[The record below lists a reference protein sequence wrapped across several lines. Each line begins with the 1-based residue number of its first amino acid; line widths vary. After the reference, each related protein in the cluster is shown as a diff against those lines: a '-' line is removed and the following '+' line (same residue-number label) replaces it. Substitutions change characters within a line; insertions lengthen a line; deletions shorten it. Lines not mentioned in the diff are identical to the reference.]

1 MFLTGIVL
9 ILYFE
14 CAAALLKPPSGRKK
28 GRNWGLLAYTT
39 FLFALGTIYTICN
52 LRVRELSYIDNREFP
67 GKAHS
72 LPPGP
77 IGYTLFSQSKPTS
90 MLSNTSFTVANW
102 MADGLLVSWC
112 NSQPAFLQCSL
123 RVQMY
128 RAYIIYG
135 RQRSVLIFPALM
147 YLASMCAVTQP
158 CLPFP
163 PRSHYH

>member
-1 MFLTGIVL
+1 MSHPRFFIMSTWLTPGTQPVTSFTVSILQSPLPKKREEQCSMFLTGIVV

-14 CAAALLKPPSGRKK
+14 CATALLKGPPPGRKR

-52 LRVRELSYIDNREFP
+52 LRVRVLSYIDNREFP
-67 GKAHS
+67 GKTHS

-77 IGYTLFSQSKPTS
+77 VGYTLFSQSKPTS

-112 NSQPAFLQCSL
+112 NS
-123 RVQMY
+123 
-128 RAYIIYG
+128 
-135 RQRSVLIFPALM
+135 
-147 YLASMCAVTQP
+147 
-158 CLPFP
+158 
-163 PRSHYH
+163 